1 MRTPAW
7 LSDASSAACISRTAR
22 CWRAKNSRQGEST
35 RSYWPPLPRKNASVI
50 SLRRR
55 TSGLAAHA
63 AAVQSA
69 SAARTRTRMRAS
81 LLMVVSC
88 IAANE
93 RHLVARDGERSRA
106 GAAPPQHERP
116 ISADG
121 EYQRREREEKHE
133 VGEKDEIRFHVQLC
147 AVFSLPRRATLSQL
161 MPTAANS
168 SAAARSRAASSTTM
182 YAAR

>member
-1 MRTPAW
+1 MRRQ
-7 LSDASSAACISRTAR
+7 SRAQAR
-22 CWRAKNSRQGEST
+22 RGQGCERA
-35 RSYWPPLPRKNASVI
+35 Y
-50 SLRRR
+50 SL
-55 TSGLAAHA
+55 
-63 AAVQSA
+63 
-69 SAARTRTRMRAS
+69 
-81 LLMVVSC
+81 VVSC

-93 RHLVARDGERSRA
+93 RHLVGRDGERSRA